1 MWINNASSDPL
12 LNEIQFIRFWQ
23 CLINNCNITVSKKN
37 IWKKC
42 ALFVDRLLCC
52 EQTWNYILSRDQGL
66 KWYLQ
71 SIKLHQ
77 SLKED
82 SERASHTYSFGELSI
97 IRISLKVMFEK
108 KNPFLFVNNY
118 VSKLF
123 RTRHCGLWREE
134 ELDGQHQAAPHI
146 NTYHPSIHIF
156 PVVYELLPIIH
167 P

>member
-23 CLINNCNITVSKKN
+23 CLINNCSITVSKKN

-97 IRISLKVMFEK
+97 TRISLKVMFEK
-108 KNPFLFVNNY
+108 KNHFSSSIIMFQSCLEQDTAV
-118 VSKLF
+118 
-123 RTRHCGLWREE
+123 CEE
-134 ELDGQHQAAPHI
+134 RK
-146 NTYHPSIHIF
+146 N
-156 PVVYELLPIIH
+156 
-167 P
+167 

>member
-1 MWINNASSDPL
+1 MTLYWMKFSPYDSGNAWLIIVTS
-12 LNEIQFIRFWQ
+12 QFLRRIFE
-23 CLINNCNITVSKKN
+23 
-37 IWKKC
+37 KKC

-52 EQTWNYILSRDQGL
+52 EQTWNYLLSRDQGL

-146 NTYHPSIHIF
+146 DTYHPSIHIF